1 MKIDYRITGDR
12 RKSLARAVSSALNA
26 PTQYLGMPSAAYQ
39 IGDFILS
46 KTGEL
51 TGPDDRD
58 LVMALRA
65 AHGFESVGEE
75 YDGAKGAEP
84 DIDPHNPGRCADPSE
99 PPTAE
104 MLKQAE
110 DWAEKADAAPADEPD
125 ESNESDHLTA
135 LSDAPDAP
143 DRLTIEV
150 PLQGF
155 TPEKL
160 NNLTRMVAAKAPLLK
175 LALGEEELPIQVG
188 EKTIR
193 FPWFQRTDGEH
204 AQAYA
209 ALVSLL
215 CKAALQK
222 KRVTAKEKPV
232 PENAKYTLRC
242 FLLSIGMIGDEYK
255 TARKILLSNL
265 SGSSAWKDGARK
277 EAVDDAVSR

>member
-1 MKIDYRITGDR
+1 MRINFDVTGDR
-12 RKSLARAVSSALNA
+12 RKSLAGAISSALNA
-26 PTQYLGMPSAAYQ
+26 PTKYLGMPSTAYR
-39 IGDFILS
+39 IGGYTLS
-46 KTGEL
+46 KAGEL
-51 TGPDDRD
+51 TGPDDRE
-58 LVMALRA
+58 LVAALRA
-65 AHGFESVGEE
+65 AHGFEPVSEE
-75 YDGAKGAEP
+75 YDGAEP
-84 DIDPHNPGRCADPSE
+84 DIDPHHPGRCADPAE

-110 DWAEKADAAPADEPD
+110 AWMDGTETGTQA
-125 ESNESDHLTA
+125 
-135 LSDAPDAP
+135 DAP

-155 TPEKL
+155 TPERL

-175 LALGEEELPIQVG
+175 LALGAEELPIQVG
-188 EKTIR
+188 EETIR
-193 FPWFQRTDGEH
+193 FPWFQRTDGDH

-222 KRVTAKEKPV
+222 RRVTAKEKAV
-232 PENAKYTLRC
+232 PENPRYSLRC

-277 EAVDDAVSR
+277 EAADDEVSR

>member
-1 MKIDYRITGDR
+1 MKINFGVTGER
-12 RKSLARAVSSALNA
+12 RKSLAGAVSSALNA

-39 IGDFILS
+39 IGGYTLS

-58 LVMALRA
+58 LVMTLRA
-65 AHGFESVGEE
+65 AHGFEPIGEE
-75 YDGAKGAEP
+75 YDGTEP
-84 DIDPHNPGRCADPSE
+84 DVDPHHPGRCADPGE

-104 MLKQAE
+104 MLRQTEA
-110 DWAEKADAAPADEPD
+110 WAEEADAAQA
-125 ESNESDHLTA
+125 
-135 LSDAPDAP
+135 DAPDAP

-160 NNLTRMVAAKAPLLK
+160 NNLTRMVSAKAPLLK
-175 LALGEEELPIQVG
+175 LALGAEELPVQVG
-188 EKTIR
+188 AETIR
-193 FPWFQRTDGEH
+193 FPWFQKTDGDH

-222 KRVTAKEKPV
+222 KRVTAKERAV
-232 PENAKYTLRC
+232 PENPRYSLRC

-255 TARKILLSNL
+255 TARKILLSTL
-265 SGSSAWKDGARK
+265 SGSSAWKDGQRK
-277 EAVDDAVSR
+277 EAADDDLSR

>member
-1 MKIDYRITGDR
+1 MRINFDVTGDR
-12 RKSLARAVSSALNA
+12 RKSLAGAVSSALNA
-26 PTQYLGMPSAAYQ
+26 PTKYLGMPSAAYQ
-39 IGDFILS
+39 IGDYTLS

-51 TGPDDRD
+51 TGPDDRE
-58 LVMALRA
+58 LVAALRA
-65 AHGFESVGEE
+65 AHGFEPVGEE
-75 YDGAKGAEP
+75 YDGAEP
-84 DIDPHNPGRCADPSE
+84 DIDPHNPGRCADPAE
-99 PPTAE
+99 LPTAE

-110 DWAEKADAAPADEPD
+110 AWMEEADAAQAEASDEP
-125 ESNESDHLTA
+125 NESHHLTA
-135 LSDAPDAP
+135 SSDAPDAP

-175 LALGEEELPIQVG
+175 LALGTEELPIQVG
-188 EKTIR
+188 EETIR
-193 FPWFQRTDGEH
+193 FPWFQRTDGDH

-222 KRVTAKEKPV
+222 KRVTAKEKAV
-232 PENAKYTLRC
+232 PDNPRYSLRC
-242 FLLSIGMIGDEYK
+242 FLIAIGMIGDEYK

-265 SGSSAWKDGARK
+265 SGSSAWKDGQRK
-277 EAVDDAVSR
+277 EAADDEVSR

>member
-1 MKIDYRITGDR
+1 MRINFDVTGDR
-12 RKSLARAVSSALNA
+12 RKSLAGAVSGTLNA
-26 PTQYLGMPSAAYQ
+26 PRKYLGMPSAAYQ
-39 IGDFILS
+39 IGGYTLS

-51 TGPDDRD
+51 TGPDDRE
-58 LVMALRA
+58 LVAALRA
-65 AHGFESVGEE
+65 AHGFEPVGEE
-75 YDGAKGAEP
+75 YDDAEGAEP
-84 DIDPHNPGRCADPSE
+84 DIDLHNPGRCANPAE

-110 DWAEKADAAPADEPD
+110 EWMDGTETGTQPVE
-125 ESNESDHLTA
+125 
-135 LSDAPDAP
+135 PDAP

-175 LALGEEELPIQVG
+175 LALSAEELPIQVG
-188 EKTIR
+188 EETIR
-193 FPWFQRTDGEH
+193 FPWFQRADGDH

-209 ALVSLL
+209 TLVSLL

-222 KRVTAKEKPV
+222 KRVTAREKAA

-265 SGSSAWKDGARK
+265 SGSSAWKDGQRK
-277 EAVDDAVSR
+277 EAADDEVSR

>member
-1 MKIDYRITGDR
+1 MKINFGVTGER
-12 RKSLARAVSSALNA
+12 RKSLAGAVSSALNA
-26 PTQYLGMPSAAYQ
+26 PTQYLGMPSANYQ

-58 LVMALRA
+58 LVMTLRA
-65 AHGFESVGEE
+65 AHGFEPIGEE
-75 YDGAKGAEP
+75 YEGVEP
-84 DIDPHNPGRCADPSE
+84 DIDPHSPGRYTDPGE
-99 PPTAE
+99 PLAAE

-110 DWAEKADAAPADEPD
+110 AWAEEADAAQADEPD
-125 ESNESDHLTA
+125 E
-135 LSDAPDAP
+135 P
-143 DRLTIEV
+143 DRLIIEV

-160 NNLTRMVAAKAPLLK
+160 TNLTRMVAAKAPLLK
-175 LALGEEELPIQVG
+175 LALGAEELPIQVG
-188 EKTIR
+188 EETIR

-222 KRVTAKEKPV
+222 KRVTAKERAV
-232 PENAKYTLRC
+232 PENPRYSLRC

-265 SGSSAWKDGARK
+265 SGSSAWKDGQRK
-277 EAVDDAVSR
+277 EAADDDLSR